1 MSTDTL
7 ELEIAATAA
16 RLVVD
21 EGLEYGPA
29 KRRAVQQLGLPQ
41 RTRLPDNDVLE
52 AAVREHLA
60 VFCSDTQPGELA
72 ALRSLALVWM
82 LRLQAFRPHLTGAV
96 WNGTATRLTDV
107 WLQLFCDDP
116 KSAEIELINRG
127 VRYDVGTT
135 TGFTGRSVEVLSV
148 STRCP
153 ELNEDVGV
161 HLVLYDADDLR
172 GALRPDAQGRK
183 ARGDVAAL
191 GALLATEPVAGEG
204 RP

>member
-135 TGFTGRSVEVLSV
+135 IGFTGRSVEVLSV

-204 RP
+204 RS

>member
-41 RTRLPDNDVLE
+41 RSRLPDNDVLE

-60 VFCSDTQPGELA
+60 VFCGDTQPGELA

-82 LRLQAFRPHLTGAV
+82 GRLQAFRPHLTGAV
-96 WNGTATRLTDV
+96 WNGTATRLSDV

-135 TGFTGRSVEVLSV
+135 TGFTGRTVEVLSV
-148 STRCP
+148 SARCP

-161 HLVLYDADDLR
+161 HLVLYDVDDLR
-172 GALRPDAQGRK
+172 GALRPDGQGRK
-183 ARGDVAAL
+183 GRGDAVAVR
-191 GALLATEPVAGEG
+191 ALLDAASVDGGA

>member
-82 LRLQAFRPHLTGAV
+82 QRLQAFRPHLTGAV

-204 RP
+204 RS

>member
-82 LRLQAFRPHLTGAV
+82 QRLQAFRPHLTGAV

-191 GALLATEPVAGEG
+191 RALLATEPVAGEG

>member
-60 VFCSDTQPGELA
+60 VFCSDTQPAELA
-72 ALRSLALVWM
+72 ALRALALVWM
-82 LRLQAFRPHLTGAV
+82 VRLQAFRPHLTGAV

-183 ARGDVAAL
+183 GRGDVTAVR
-191 GALLATEPVAGEG
+191 ALLEAAPVVGEG
-204 RP
+204 RS